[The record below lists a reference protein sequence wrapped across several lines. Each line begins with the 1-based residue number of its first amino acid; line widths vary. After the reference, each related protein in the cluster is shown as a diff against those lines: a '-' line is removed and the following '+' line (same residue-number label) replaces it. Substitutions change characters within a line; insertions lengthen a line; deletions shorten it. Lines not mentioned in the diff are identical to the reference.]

1 MKRRAFISLLGG
13 AAAWPLAASAQQ
25 AGTLPTIG
33 FFSPNSRS
41 AANPWT
47 AAFVQRLR
55 ELGWSDKQTIAI
67 VYRYSEGEPERVADF
82 VAEFVRLKVD
92 VIVTHG
98 EPNIVAAKQATS
110 VIPIVF
116 AVAADPIGTGLVAS
130 LPKPGGNITGLS
142 LQMPDLGGKRLELL
156 REAVPSLRRLAILAN
171 LGHSPNVLEMG
182 EVQAATRALGLD
194 TVVLDVRR
202 AEEIAP
208 AFETLKASADGLYI
222 CASPL
227 VNTNRVRIN
236 TWALT
241 ARLPSVHSFREPVDA
256 GALMSYGP
264 NFSDLFRRA
273 AEYVDKILRGA
284 KPGDIP
290 VEQPTKFD
298 FVVNLTTARALGL
311 TIPDKLLSIADE
323 VIE

>member
-1 MKRRAFISLLGG
+1 M
-13 AAAWPLAASAQQ
+13 
-25 AGTLPTIG
+25 
-33 FFSPNSRS
+33 
-41 AANPWT
+41 
-47 AAFVQRLR
+47 
-55 ELGWSDKQTIAI
+55 
-67 VYRYSEGEPERVADF
+67 
-82 VAEFVRLKVD
+82 AEFVRLRVD

-98 EPNIVAAKQATS
+98 EPNIIAAKQATS

-116 AVAADPIGTGLVAS
+116 AVSADPVGTGLVAS

-142 LQMPDLGGKRLELL
+142 LQMPDLAGKRLELL
-156 REAVPSLRRLAILAN
+156 REAVPSLRRLAILAS
-171 LGHSPNVLEMG
+171 LDAASPNILEMG
-182 EVQAATRALGLD
+182 ELQAATRALGLE
-194 TVVLDVRR
+194 TMVVDVRP
-202 AEEIAP
+202 AEDIAP
-208 AFETLKASADGLYI
+208 AFETLKARADGLYI

-241 ARLPSVHSFREPVDA
+241 TRLPSVHSFREPVDA

>member
-1 MKRRAFISLLGG
+1 
-13 AAAWPLAASAQQ
+13 
-25 AGTLPTIG
+25 
-33 FFSPNSRS
+33 
-41 AANPWT
+41 
-47 AAFVQRLR
+47 
-55 ELGWSDKQTIAI
+55 
-67 VYRYSEGEPERVADF
+67 
-82 VAEFVRLKVD
+82 
-92 VIVTHG
+92 
-98 EPNIVAAKQATS
+98 
-110 VIPIVF
+110 VF
-116 AVAADPIGTGLVAS
+116 AVSADPVGTGLVAS

-142 LQMPDLGGKRLELL
+142 LQMPDLAGKRLELL
-156 REAVPSLRRLAILAN
+156 REAVPGLRRLAILAN
-171 LGHSPNVLEMG
+171 LGAASSNLLEMG
-182 EVQAATRALGLD
+182 EVRTATGALGFETL
-194 TVVLDVRR
+194 VMDVRR
-202 AEEIAP
+202 AEDIAP
-208 AFETLKASADGLYI
+208 AFETLKARPDGLYV

-241 ARLPSVHSFREPVDA
+241 ARLPSVHGFREPVEA

-298 FVVNLTTARALGL
+298 LAINLTTARALGL
-311 TIPDKLLSIADE
+311 EVPATLLARVDE